1 MHRNFQ
7 LLDIKVFGM
16 ARSKLRVPSASFLK
30 TTGARLA
37 LVAASAAL
45 LSACAPSATQNA
57 KTACGYVKASIAE
70 YEASISNG
78 GGPIK
83 PLQASALEKL
93 REALPYAAIAAGSDG
108 NYQALQ
114 ITLSESSRVPEA
126 RLIPALKS
134 QCSSGPLDQSQYVPP
149 SNIQG

>member
-1 MHRNFQ
+1 MDR
-7 LLDIKVFGM
+7 
-16 ARSKLRVPSASFLK
+16 RKLALPSVAIFR
-30 TTGARLA
+30 TVGVRLA

-70 YEASISNG
+70 YEASVANG

-83 PLQASALEKL
+83 SLQASALEKL

-134 QCSSGPLDQSQYVPP
+134 QCSSGPYDQSQYVPP

>member
-1 MHRNFQ
+1 MDR
-7 LLDIKVFGM
+7 
-16 ARSKLRVPSASFLK
+16 RKLALPSVAIFR
-30 TTGARLA
+30 TVGVRLA

-70 YEASISNG
+70 YEASVANG

-83 PLQASALEKL
+83 SLQASALEKL

-114 ITLSESSRVPEA
+114 ITLSESSYPFPSTSYGAWPIKGR
-126 RLIPALKS
+126 
-134 QCSSGPLDQSQYVPP
+134 SSPLVRSKRRC
-149 SNIQG
+149 